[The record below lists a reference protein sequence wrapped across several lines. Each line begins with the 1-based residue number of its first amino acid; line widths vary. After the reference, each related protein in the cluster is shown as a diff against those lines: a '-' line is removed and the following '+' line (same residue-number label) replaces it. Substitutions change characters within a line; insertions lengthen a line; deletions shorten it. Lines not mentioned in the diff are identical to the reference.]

1 MPIECFAC
9 DTNHASPLGTCASND
24 AQEYC
29 LSGNYATAYVDGGIG
44 FHCPCTG
51 AGVSACPGDTQVC
64 ASTPNGAELCVTC
77 GEVYIH
83 DLTGAPCKN
92 GKTCSPSAA
101 ACQ

>member
-9 DTNHASPLGTCASND
+9 DTNHANPLGTCASND
-24 AQEYC
+24 AQQYC

-44 FHCPCTG
+44 FHCPCTS

-83 DLTGAPCKN
+83 DLTGQPCKN
-92 GKTCSPSAA
+92 GKTCSPNAA